1 MDSYGYLFKNML
13 SSVDFIGF
21 CNYCRYKCVMD
32 RTIVRHSTFNLP
44 SMRRLWQVLGEYD
57 ALVEYIELTT
67 RMFKTSFESQHE
79 LTFPEFLSSEAM
91 KENICLNDLTLDNYE
106 TFKYKYYLILPNSS
120 FDRFLDD
127 FMIDFHTLFDKN
139 IPLSRHKTKL
149 HSIVDYLVG
158 DSFSILLEDFSISLY
173 DYYRLIRNSLA
184 HDSLKKE
191 PEIVEIFSSLN
202 IADVHSRYPRLSAPH
217 DMDNLTFDDFI
228 LCTAN
233 IKSIADKLTKSLENK
248 IDWGK
253 FSRRNS
259 NLFPKLKK
267 FRSNRTR
274 QVSYIKNVISDIY
287 GIRLSDT
294 CVDNI
299 LISIE

>member
-1 MDSYGYLFKNML
+1 
-13 SSVDFIGF
+13 
-21 CNYCRYKCVMD
+21 MD

-274 QVSYIKNVISDIY
+274 QISYIKNVISDIY

>member
-1 MDSYGYLFKNML
+1 
-13 SSVDFIGF
+13 
-21 CNYCRYKCVMD
+21 MD

-139 IPLSRHKTKL
+139 IPLSRSKTKL

-267 FRSNRTR
+267 IRSNRTR

-294 CVDNI
+294 CVDDI

>member
-1 MDSYGYLFKNML
+1 
-13 SSVDFIGF
+13 
-21 CNYCRYKCVMD
+21 MD

-57 ALVEYIELTT
+57 TLVEYIELTT

-217 DMDNLTFDDFI
+217 DMNNLTFDDFI

>member
-1 MDSYGYLFKNML
+1 
-13 SSVDFIGF
+13 
-21 CNYCRYKCVMD
+21 MD

-79 LTFPEFLSSEAM
+79 LTFSEFLSSEAK

-127 FMIDFHTLFDKN
+127 FMIDFHTLLDKK
-139 IPLSRHKTKL
+139 IPLSRHKSKL
-149 HSIVDYLVG
+149 QSILDYLARE
-158 DSFSILLEDFSISLY
+158 SFAISLEDFSTSLY

-191 PEIVEIFSSLN
+191 PEIAEIFSTLN
-202 IADVHSRYPRLSAPH
+202 ITSVHSRYPRLSALH
-217 DMDNLTFDDFI
+217 DMNNLKFDDFI

-248 IDWGK
+248 IDWEK

-267 FRSNRTR
+267 FRSNKTR

-287 GIRLSDT
+287 GIRLADT
-294 CVDNI
+294 CVEDM
-299 LISIE
+299 LHSLSIE

>member
-1 MDSYGYLFKNML
+1 
-13 SSVDFIGF
+13 
-21 CNYCRYKCVMD
+21 MD
-32 RTIVRHSTFNLP
+32 RTLVRHSTFNLP

-139 IPLSRHKTKL
+139 IPLSRNKTKL

-294 CVDNI
+294 CVDDI

>member
-1 MDSYGYLFKNML
+1 
-13 SSVDFIGF
+13 
-21 CNYCRYKCVMD
+21 MD

-259 NLFPKLKK
+259 NFFPKLKK

>member
-1 MDSYGYLFKNML
+1 
-13 SSVDFIGF
+13 
-21 CNYCRYKCVMD
+21 MD

-139 IPLSRHKTKL
+139 IPLSRNKTKL

-158 DSFSILLEDFSISLY
+158 DSFSISIEDFSISLY

-191 PEIVEIFSSLN
+191 PEIAEIFSTLN
-202 IADVHSRYPRLSAPH
+202 ITSVHSRYPRLSTPH
-217 DMDNLTFDDFI
+217 DMNNLKFDDFI

-253 FSRRNS
+253 FSRSNS

-267 FRSNRTR
+267 FRSNKTR

>member
-1 MDSYGYLFKNML
+1 
-13 SSVDFIGF
+13 
-21 CNYCRYKCVMD
+21 MD
-32 RTIVRHSTFNLP
+32 RTLFRHSTFNLP

-139 IPLSRHKTKL
+139 IPLSHNKTKL

-217 DMDNLTFDDFI
+217 DMNNLTFDDFI

-253 FSRRNS
+253 FSRRKS

-294 CVDNI
+294 CVDGI

>member
-1 MDSYGYLFKNML
+1 
-13 SSVDFIGF
+13 
-21 CNYCRYKCVMD
+21 MD
-32 RTIVRHSTFNLP
+32 RTLFRHSTFNLP

-79 LTFPEFLSSEAM
+79 LTFPQFLSSEAM

-139 IPLSRHKTKL
+139 IPLSRNKTKL

-191 PEIVEIFSSLN
+191 PEMVEIFSSLN

-294 CVDNI
+294 CVDDI

>member
-1 MDSYGYLFKNML
+1 
-13 SSVDFIGF
+13 
-21 CNYCRYKCVMD
+21 MD
-32 RTIVRHSTFNLP
+32 RTVVRHSTFNLP

-91 KENICLNDLTLDNYE
+91 KENICLNNLTLENYE
-106 TFKYKYYLILPNSS
+106 SFKYKYYLMLPTSS

-127 FMIDFHTLFDKN
+127 FRIDFHTLFDKN
-139 IPLSRHKTKL
+139 IPMSRHKTKL
-149 HSIVDYLVG
+149 QSILDYLAE
-158 DSFSILLEDFSISLY
+158 DSFSISLEDFSASLY
-173 DYYRLIRNSLA
+173 DYNRLIRNSIA

-191 PEIVEIFSSLN
+191 PEIAEIFNSLN

-217 DMDNLTFDDFI
+217 DMNHLTFDDFI

-253 FSRRNS
+253 FSENKS
-259 NLFPKLKK
+259 NLFPKLKR
-267 FRSNRTR
+267 FGSNKTR
-274 QVSYIKNVISDIY
+274 QTSYVKNVISDIY
-287 GIRLSDT
+287 GIRLSEA
-294 CVDNI
+294 CVDDI
-299 LISIE
+299 LTSIE

>member
-1 MDSYGYLFKNML
+1 
-13 SSVDFIGF
+13 
-21 CNYCRYKCVMD
+21 MD
-32 RTIVRHSTFNLP
+32 RTIVGHSTFNLS

-79 LTFPEFLSSEAM
+79 LTFSEFLSSEAK

-127 FMIDFHTLFDKN
+127 FMIDFHTLLDKK
-139 IPLSRHKTKL
+139 IPLSRHKSKL
-149 HSIVDYLVG
+149 QSILDYL
-158 DSFSILLEDFSISLY
+158 DRESFAISLEGFSTSLY

-191 PEIVEIFSSLN
+191 PEIAEIFSTLN
-202 IADVHSRYPRLSAPH
+202 ITSVHSRYPRLSAPH
-217 DMDNLTFDDFI
+217 DMNNLKFDDFI

-233 IKSIADKLTKSLENK
+233 IKSIADKLTKSLGDK

-267 FRSNRTR
+267 FRSNKTR

-287 GIRLSDT
+287 GIRLSDA
-294 CVDNI
+294 CVDDI
-299 LISIE
+299 LTSIE

>member
-1 MDSYGYLFKNML
+1 
-13 SSVDFIGF
+13 
-21 CNYCRYKCVMD
+21 MD
-32 RTIVRHSTFNLP
+32 RTIVRPSTFNLP

-139 IPLSRHKTKL
+139 IPLFRHKTKL
-149 HSIVDYLVG
+149 HSIVDYLVE

-191 PEIVEIFSSLN
+191 PEIVEFFSSLN
-202 IADVHSRYPRLSAPH
+202 IAEVHSRYPRLSAPH

-253 FSRRNS
+253 FSRRDS

-294 CVDNI
+294 CVDDI

>member
-1 MDSYGYLFKNML
+1 
-13 SSVDFIGF
+13 
-21 CNYCRYKCVMD
+21 MD
-32 RTIVRHSTFNLP
+32 RTLFRHSTFNLP

-139 IPLSRHKTKL
+139 IPLSRNKTKL

-158 DSFSILLEDFSISLY
+158 DSFSILLENFSISLY

-294 CVDNI
+294 CVDGI

>member
-1 MDSYGYLFKNML
+1 
-13 SSVDFIGF
+13 
-21 CNYCRYKCVMD
+21 MD

>member
-1 MDSYGYLFKNML
+1 
-13 SSVDFIGF
+13 
-21 CNYCRYKCVMD
+21 MD

-228 LCTAN
+228 LCAAN

>member
-1 MDSYGYLFKNML
+1 
-13 SSVDFIGF
+13 
-21 CNYCRYKCVMD
+21 MD

-202 IADVHSRYPRLSAPH
+202 IAEVHSRYPRLSAPH
-217 DMDNLTFDDFI
+217 DTDNLTFDDFI

>member
-1 MDSYGYLFKNML
+1 
-13 SSVDFIGF
+13 
-21 CNYCRYKCVMD
+21 MD
-32 RTIVRHSTFNLP
+32 RTLFRHSTFNLP

-79 LTFPEFLSSEAM
+79 LTFSEFLSSEAM
-91 KENICLNDLTLDNYE
+91 KENICLNNLTLENYE
-106 TFKYKYYLILPNSS
+106 SFKYKYYLILPNSS

-127 FMIDFHTLFDKN
+127 FRIDFHTLFDKN

-149 HSIVDYLVG
+149 HFIVDYLVG
-158 DSFSILLEDFSISLY
+158 DSFSISIEDFSISLY

-217 DMDNLTFDDFI
+217 DMNNLTFDDFI

-294 CVDNI
+294 CVDGI

>member
-1 MDSYGYLFKNML
+1 
-13 SSVDFIGF
+13 
-21 CNYCRYKCVMD
+21 MD
-32 RTIVRHSTFNLP
+32 RTLVRHSTFNLP

-91 KENICLNDLTLDNYE
+91 KENISLNNLTLENYE
-106 TFKYKYYLILPNSS
+106 SFKYKYYLILPNSS

-127 FMIDFHTLFDKN
+127 FRIDFHTLFDKN

-149 HSIVDYLVG
+149 YSIVDYLVG
-158 DSFSILLEDFSISLY
+158 DSFSISLEDFSISLY

-202 IADVHSRYPRLSAPH
+202 IADVHSRYPRLSAPQ
-217 DMDNLTFDDFI
+217 DMNNLTFDDFI

-253 FSRRNS
+253 FLENNS
-259 NLFPKLKK
+259 NLFPKLER

-274 QVSYIKNVISDIY
+274 QISYIKNVISNIY

-294 CVDNI
+294 CVDDI

>member
-1 MDSYGYLFKNML
+1 
-13 SSVDFIGF
+13 
-21 CNYCRYKCVMD
+21 MD

-91 KENICLNDLTLDNYE
+91 KENICLNDLALDNYE

-139 IPLSRHKTKL
+139 IPLSRNKTKL
-149 HSIVDYLVG
+149 HSIEDYLVG

-191 PEIVEIFSSLN
+191 PEIVEIFSFLN

-233 IKSIADKLTKSLENK
+233 IKSIADKLIKSLENK

-259 NLFPKLKK
+259 YLFPKLKK

>member
-1 MDSYGYLFKNML
+1 
-13 SSVDFIGF
+13 
-21 CNYCRYKCVMD
+21 MD

-91 KENICLNDLTLDNYE
+91 KENISLNNLTLENYE
-106 TFKYKYYLILPNSS
+106 SFKYKYYLILPNSS

-139 IPLSRHKTKL
+139 IPLSRNKTKL

-158 DSFSILLEDFSISLY
+158 DSFSILLEDSSISLY

-267 FRSNRTR
+267 IRSNRTR

>member
-1 MDSYGYLFKNML
+1 
-13 SSVDFIGF
+13 
-21 CNYCRYKCVMD
+21 MD

-202 IADVHSRYPRLSAPH
+202 IADVNSRYPRLSAPH
-217 DMDNLTFDDFI
+217 DMNNLTFDDFI

>member
-1 MDSYGYLFKNML
+1 
-13 SSVDFIGF
+13 
-21 CNYCRYKCVMD
+21 MD
-32 RTIVRHSTFNLP
+32 RTLFRHSTFNLP

-79 LTFPEFLSSEAM
+79 LTFPQFLSSEAM

-139 IPLSRHKTKL
+139 IPLSRNKTKL

-217 DMDNLTFDDFI
+217 DMDYLTFDDFI

-294 CVDNI
+294 CVDDI

>member
-1 MDSYGYLFKNML
+1 
-13 SSVDFIGF
+13 
-21 CNYCRYKCVMD
+21 MD

-202 IADVHSRYPRLSAPH
+202 IAEVHSRYPRLSAPH

>member
-1 MDSYGYLFKNML
+1 
-13 SSVDFIGF
+13 
-21 CNYCRYKCVMD
+21 MD
-32 RTIVRHSTFNLP
+32 RTVVRHSTFNLP

-91 KENICLNDLTLDNYE
+91 KENICLNNLTLENYE
-106 TFKYKYYLILPNSS
+106 SFKYKYYLMLPNSS

-127 FMIDFHTLFDKN
+127 FRIDFHTLFDKN
-139 IPLSRHKTKL
+139 IPMSRQKTKL
-149 HSIVDYLVG
+149 QSILDYLAG
-158 DSFSILLEDFSISLY
+158 DSFSISLEDFSASLY
-173 DYYRLIRNSLA
+173 DYYRLIRNSIA

-191 PEIVEIFSSLN
+191 PKIAEIFNSLN
-202 IADVHSRYPRLSAPH
+202 ITDVHSQYPRLSAPH
-217 DMDNLTFDDFI
+217 DMNNLTFDDFI

-253 FSRRNS
+253 FSEHNS
-259 NLFPKLKK
+259 YLFPKLKR

-274 QVSYIKNVISDIY
+274 QISYIKNVISDIY
-287 GIRLSDT
+287 GIRLSEV
-294 CVDNI
+294 CVDDI
-299 LISIE
+299 LTSIE

>member
-1 MDSYGYLFKNML
+1 
-13 SSVDFIGF
+13 
-21 CNYCRYKCVMD
+21 MD

-139 IPLSRHKTKL
+139 IPLSRNKTKL

-202 IADVHSRYPRLSAPH
+202 IADVHSRYPRLSAHH

-294 CVDNI
+294 CVDDI

>member
-1 MDSYGYLFKNML
+1 
-13 SSVDFIGF
+13 
-21 CNYCRYKCVMD
+21 MD
-32 RTIVRHSTFNLP
+32 RTLVRHSTFNLP

-127 FMIDFHTLFDKN
+127 FMIDFHTLFNKN

-158 DSFSILLEDFSISLY
+158 DSFSFSLEDFSISLY

-191 PEIVEIFSSLN
+191 PVIMEIFSSLN

-294 CVDNI
+294 CVDDI

>member
-1 MDSYGYLFKNML
+1 
-13 SSVDFIGF
+13 
-21 CNYCRYKCVMD
+21 MD

-44 SMRRLWQVLGEYD
+44 CMRRLWQVLGEYD

-91 KENICLNDLTLDNYE
+91 KENICLNNLTLENYE
-106 TFKYKYYLILPNSS
+106 SFKYKYYLILPNSS

-127 FMIDFHTLFDKN
+127 FMIDFHTLFNKN

-158 DSFSILLEDFSISLY
+158 DSFSFSLEDFSISLY

-191 PEIVEIFSSLN
+191 PVIMEIFSSQN

-267 FRSNRTR
+267 FSSNRTR

-294 CVDNI
+294 CVDDI

>member
-1 MDSYGYLFKNML
+1 
-13 SSVDFIGF
+13 
-21 CNYCRYKCVMD
+21 MD

-79 LTFPEFLSSEAM
+79 LTFPEFLSSKAM

-228 LCTAN
+228 MCTAN

>member
-1 MDSYGYLFKNML
+1 
-13 SSVDFIGF
+13 
-21 CNYCRYKCVMD
+21 MD
-32 RTIVRHSTFNLP
+32 RTLVRHSTFNLP

-106 TFKYKYYLILPNSS
+106 TFKYKYYLILPNST

-139 IPLSRHKTKL
+139 IPLFRHKTKL
-149 HSIVDYLVG
+149 LSIVDYLVG
-158 DSFSILLEDFSISLY
+158 DSFSISLEDFSISLY

-294 CVDNI
+294 CVDDI

>member
-1 MDSYGYLFKNML
+1 
-13 SSVDFIGF
+13 
-21 CNYCRYKCVMD
+21 MD

-158 DSFSILLEDFSISLY
+158 DSFSILLENFSISLY